1 MNPWLPPCE
10 REPGWFDDLGGWS
23 RGAAELGVGR
33 PLVSG
38 VVCDRRLGCGPGRRE
53 AGARSHGY
61 DLCRSLDL
69 KPGTVYPILIR
80 LAECGLLVTSWEGGP
95 PKERPARHR
104 YRISP
109 DDAEYAASCGWRPR
123 RVRLSVAP
131 PPTLGIAGAAAGGAI
146 AGVVL

>member
-1 MNPWLPPCE
+1 MSIPVKRRHRPSPQTLAVLFALAAKPE
-10 REPGWFDDLGGWS
+10 RW
-23 RGAAELGVGR
+23 
-33 PLVSG
+33 
-38 VVCDRRLGCGPGRRE
+38 
-53 AGARSHGY
+53 SHGY

-131 PPTLGIAGAAAGGAI
+131 PPTLGSPARLPAERSRG
-146 AGVVL
+146 